1 MRRNYNLK
9 LKLKSLLEER
19 GLTQKKLSELSG
31 VRESTISDIVRG
43 SRTLINFEHFEKLAR
58 ALEISEI
65 TELIDFDE

>member
-1 MRRNYNLK
+1 MRKNYTLK

-19 GLTQKKLSELSG
+19 GLTQKKLSELSR

>member
-1 MRRNYNLK
+1 MRKNYTLK

-65 TELIDFDE
+65 TELIVFDE

>member
-1 MRRNYNLK
+1 MRKNYKLNLK
-9 LKLKSLLEER
+9 LKTLLEER

-43 SRTLINFEHFEKLAR
+43 SRTLINFEHFEKIAR

-65 TELIDFDE
+65 TELIDFEN

>member
-1 MRRNYNLK
+1 M
-9 LKLKSLLEER
+9 EER

-43 SRTLINFEHFEKLAR
+43 SRTLINFEHFEKIAR

-65 TELIDFDE
+65 TELIDFEN

>member
-1 MRRNYNLK
+1 MRKNYNLK

-31 VRESTISDIVRG
+31 VRESTISDIIRG

-65 TELIDFDE
+65 TELIDFEE

>member
-1 MRRNYNLK
+1 MRKNYNLK

-65 TELIDFDE
+65 TELIDFEE

>member
-1 MRRNYNLK
+1 MRKNYTLK

-43 SRTLINFEHFEKLAR
+43 SRTLINCEHFEKLAR
-58 ALEISEI
+58 ELEISEI

>member
-1 MRRNYNLK
+1 MRKNYTVR

-31 VRESTISDIVRG
+31 IRESTISDIVRG

-58 ALEISEI
+58 ALEISDI
-65 TELIDFDE
+65 TELIDFEE

>member
-1 MRRNYNLK
+1 MRKNYNLK

>member
-1 MRRNYNLK
+1 MRKNYKLSLK
-9 LKLKSLLEER
+9 LKTLLEER

-43 SRTLINFEHFEKLAR
+43 SRTLINFEHFEKIAR

-65 TELIDFDE
+65 TELIDFEN

>member
-1 MRRNYNLK
+1 MRKNYTVR

-58 ALEISEI
+58 ALEISDI
-65 TELIDFDE
+65 TELIDFEE

>member
-1 MRRNYNLK
+1 MRKNYTLK

>member
-1 MRRNYNLK
+1 MRKNYKLNLK
-9 LKLKSLLEER
+9 LKALLEER

-43 SRTLINFEHFEKLAR
+43 SRTLINFEHFEKIAR

-65 TELIDFDE
+65 TELIDFEN